1 MNSTQAKKT
10 CYFVLMILV
19 LNSLLL
25 PTTMFW
31 CFDGSLHFF
40 HQLAICF
47 LAWIPHMSWF
57 KRCQHHRFRE
67 KMGSAHLSAFWAS
80 ATAFRACAFSL
91 ANFLRYSWD
100 PWDDGKRQK
109 KMGGS
114 KNVQN
119 PHQISRKDGFQLAM
133 LHVFLLS
140 KCKCSGKWVWK
151 DAMNI
156 ELIIGVPTEIH
167 WFGSPHWILGHVPHR
182 KFETLIIVLQR
193 GKVGRVSSPK
203 IHCIRCPSKII
214 HWKKNIQRKTCIE
227 KYRETSS
234 HKQKSPGWLSVP
246 TVNCSQ
252 FSGPPRMFS
261 SWDDAWLRNCDSFL
275 WPWKIWGCWE
285 GCSNGQNT
293 WWIHGE
299 SARLRGTLG

>member
-1 MNSTQAKKT
+1 MAFNVKYQLSYKFSLKPNSSNGFPHIFMLWIQLSETKMDGIASWSISEPSFRHLFHRSWLLKSMVCHLQLFRTSSFWFAINLRVWWILPKQRS
-10 CYFVLMILV
+10 CYFVLIILV

-31 CFDGSLHFF
+31 CFDGSLHFL

-67 KMGSAHLSAFWAS
+67 KDGL
-80 ATAFRACAFSL
+80 CSL
-91 ANFLRYSWD
+91 VGLLGLRHRLQGLRLLFGQLLAILLGPTGW
-100 PWDDGKRQK
+100 WKEA
-109 KMGGS
+109 

-119 PHQISRKDGFQLAM
+119 PHQNSRKDGFQLAM

-140 KCKCSGKWVWK
+140 KCTFSGKWVWK

-193 GKVGRVSSPK
+193 GKVGRSSSPK
-203 IHCIRCPSKII
+203 THCIRCPSKII
-214 HWKKNIQRKTCIE
+214 HWKKKTFKE
-227 KYRETSS
+227 K
-234 HKQKSPGWLSVP
+234 HV
-246 TVNCSQ
+246 
-252 FSGPPRMFS
+252 
-261 SWDDAWLRNCDSFL
+261 
-275 WPWKIWGCWE
+275 
-285 GCSNGQNT
+285 
-293 WWIHGE
+293 
-299 SARLRGTLG
+299 